1 MEVFIVFPFTYL
13 QVGKTKKRWKKKIGG
28 EEYVTDE
35 EEDPDETPAPQT
47 TEGATASMASMS
59 LTKQAG
65 PSMEY
70 VQNDFRRRKCS
81 DLKSVS
87 ERKAEMAQ
95 HELLMRDYL

>member
-1 MEVFIVFPFTYL
+1 MHSVTSLL
-13 QVGKTKKRWKKKIGG
+13 QAQKTKKRWKKKIGG

-35 EEDPDETPAPQT
+35 EDEVEAAAEATSTPSAPM
-47 TEGATASMASMS
+47 TEGAAAAGVASMS
-59 LTKQAG
+59 LNKG
-65 PSMEY
+65 SMEY

-87 ERKAEMAQ
+87 ERKAEMAA